1 MRITTLK
8 RTEGN
13 KMEKDLHE
21 KTITELQDLMDKKK
35 LTSKELVHYFLKRID
50 QYDKDGPKLNS
61 VLQINPDALSIA
73 EECDERRSETGNRS
87 PIFGIPVLL
96 KGNIDTA
103 DAMETTAG
111 SLALAGFTPETDA
124 FLVKQLREAGA
135 VILGKTNLS
144 EWANFRSSRSSSGW
158 SSRGGQTRNPYDRE
172 RSPCGSSSG
181 SGVAV
186 AADFTTVAVGT
197 ETDGSIT
204 CPSQKNGIVGIKPT
218 LGLISRSG
226 IIPIAHSQDTAGPM
240 ARSVSDAVHL
250 LDAMKGVDAR
260 DKITEDFGV
269 HGEKNYADFLKKES
283 LKGAR
288 IGLVK
293 SYGGFRTEIDD
304 LVNRAVEQMKAA
316 GAIIVEDLELPHLRE
331 YDNEEFEVLLYE
343 FKADLNKYLSESGA
357 PVKNL
362 DELIDFNITNRENT
376 MPWFGQ
382 ELLEKARE
390 KGNLTEKAYIKA
402 REKSLKLAGKEGLDK
417 LLKDHYL
424 QALIAPTGGLA
435 WKIDLI
441 NGDHYTGGNSAQAA
455 AVAGYPHITVPLGYV
470 QGLPAG
476 LSFIGTAWSEPDL
489 IALAFSFEQLEQR
502 RIAPLL

>member
-1 MRITTLK
+1 MTI
-8 RTEGN
+8 EIQ
-13 KMEKDLHE
+13 D
-21 KTITELQDLMDKKK
+21 KTIDELQELMDRGDLK
-35 LTSKELVHYFLKRID
+35 SIELVLYYLERIER
-50 QYDKDGPKLNS
+50 YDKKGPELKAI
-61 VLQINPDALSIA
+61 LQINPEAQKIA
-73 EECDERRSETGNRS
+73 EECDRMRNKGEKKS
-87 PIFGIPVLL
+87 PLLGIPVLL

-111 SLALAGFTPETDA
+111 SLALAGFKPKEDA
-124 FLVKQLREAGA
+124 FLVKKLRESGA

-158 SSRGGQTRNPYDRE
+158 SSRGGQTKNPYDRE

-197 ETDGSIT
+197 ETDGSIV

-240 ARSVSDAVHL
+240 ARSISDAVHL
-250 LDAMKGVDAR
+250 LDAMKGGDVR
-260 DKITEDFGV
+260 DKETEALEI
-269 HGEKNYADFLKKES
+269 HGEKRYADCLREEA

-304 LVNRAVEQMKAA
+304 LVKGAVDQMREA
-316 GAIIVEDLELPHLRE
+316 GAFIIEDLELPHIGE
-331 YDNEEFEVLLYE
+331 YDEEEFEVLLYE
-343 FKADLNKYLSESGA
+343 FKADLNKYLSDSDA

-362 DELIDFNITNRENT
+362 DELIAFNKANKEKV

-382 ELLEKARE
+382 ELLINARK
-390 KGNLTEKAYIKA
+390 KGDLSEKAYKKA
-402 REKSLKLAGKEGLDK
+402 REKSLRLAGKKGLDK
-417 LLKDHYL
+417 LLKDNDL
-424 QALIAPTGGLA
+424 KALIGSTGGLP

-455 AVAGYPHITVPLGYV
+455 AIAGYPHITVPLGYV

-489 IALAFSFEQLEQR
+489 IALAYSFEQLEKR
-502 RIAPLL
+502 RMTPKL